1 MSIFSGIWIP
11 VVTPF
16 AHGAVDHEALASLI
30 RRQAQAGVAGFV
42 ALGTTGEPAALDAAE
57 QAAVLA
63 TILCAAGPLPVVAG
77 VSGNH
82 VASVRE
88 QIAMLNEQPIAGLL
102 VSAPYYVRPSQ
113 AGLVD
118 YFSTLA
124 DTSAK
129 PILLYDIPQRT
140 GVRIEL
146 PTLLTL
152 AEHPRI
158 VGVKDCA
165 GSLETTLALILD
177 GRLEVLC
184 GEDLNLFG
192 TLCMGGSGGIAA
204 SAHVQPERFVAM
216 YHALAEGR
224 LEEGRALWH
233 ALVPLV
239 RALFAEPNPAPVK
252 AALAALG
259 VMRNELRA
267 PMTPVSPALQR
278 QLETLLAA

>member
-16 AHGAVDHEALASLI
+16 AHGVVDHEALAAMV

-63 TILCAAGPLPVVAG
+63 TILRAAGPLPVVAG
-77 VSGNH
+77 VSGNQ

-88 QIAMLNEQPIAGLL
+88 QIAMLNEKPIAGLL
-102 VSAPYYVRPSQ
+102 ISAPYYVRPSQ
-113 AGLVD
+113 AGLID

-140 GVRIEL
+140 GVRIDL

-158 VGVKDCA
+158 VGVKDCS

-177 GRLEVLC
+177 GRLQVLC

-192 TLCMGGSGGIAA
+192 TLCMGGSGGITA

-216 YHALAEGR
+216 YRALAEGR
-224 LEEGRALWH
+224 LNEGRALWH

-259 VMRNELRA
+259 VMRNELRV

-278 QLETLLAA
+278 QLETLLAG